1 MAIESQTLQHLLD
14 NEEFLFQCEKDS
26 GKFLAVCTK
35 ESTNLTIDCR
45 NVNIGTK
52 SNDPEAG
59 I

>member
-45 NVNIGTK
+45 NIGTN
-52 SNDPEAG
+52 SNDPETG